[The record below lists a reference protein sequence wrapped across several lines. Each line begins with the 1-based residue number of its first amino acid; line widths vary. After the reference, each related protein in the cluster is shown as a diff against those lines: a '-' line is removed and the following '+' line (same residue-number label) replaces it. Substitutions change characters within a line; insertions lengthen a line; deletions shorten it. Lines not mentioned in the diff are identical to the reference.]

1 MVKNKSHMKRLA
13 QNLFVLSV
21 VAGLP
26 ATSYA
31 AESLDQLATRIG
43 MDHFRDAIKKGDR
56 SAFKTLPAKGYKNG
70 LTGLLIKTN
79 TYVNP
84 EYSFA
89 DCDTDTVITSV
100 QEHKTLPG
108 CRISL
113 RKVRTSS

>member
-1 MVKNKSHMKRLA
+1 MQLKALINWRHASVWITSGMRSKKVTA
-13 QNLFVLSV
+13 ALSKHCRQK
-21 VAGLP
+21 
-26 ATSYA
+26 ATK
-31 AESLDQLATRIG
+31 T
-43 MDHFRDAIKKGDR
+43 
-56 SAFKTLPAKGYKNG
+56 AF
-70 LTGLLIKTN
+70 TGLLIKTN

-113 RKVRTSS
+113 KLATKDADGQGIREYTSASMWQITHRIHKCYVD

>member
-21 VAGLP
+21 LAGLP
-26 ATSYA
+26 ANSTQLKASINWRHVSVWITSGMRSKKVTA
-31 AESLDQLATRIG
+31 ALSKHCRQKAT
-43 MDHFRDAIKKGDR
+43 KT
-56 SAFKTLPAKGYKNG
+56 AF
-70 LTGLLIKTN
+70 TGLLIKTN

-100 QEHKTLPG
+100 QEHKKLPG
-108 CRISL
+108 CRNI
-113 RKVRTSS
+113 